1 MQLNITIILSLFVL
15 ACMSIL
21 VFLFLMKKKPPE
33 PPEDPGE
40 IGESLTRT
48 LTPLE
53 VQIVIEKV
61 KTFYKDG
68 WNPCTTKAYADYI
81 GNAINGVTL
90 SKPDRDIILSPT
102 TTFPTSISNK
112 TLPGLAGFLPDEV
125 NNEFVMFQQTAKI
138 SDSC

>member
-1 MQLNITIILSLFVL
+1 MGILWFF
-15 ACMSIL
+15 IL
-21 VFLFLMKKKPPE
+21 RKKKPPE
-33 PPEDPGE
+33 PPEPPEDPGA

-68 WNPCTTKAYADYI
+68 WPPCTTKAYADYI
-81 GNAINGVTL
+81 GNAINDVTL
-90 SKPDRDIILSPT
+90 SKHDRDIILSPT
-102 TTFPTSISNK
+102 TTFPAGISDQ

-125 NNEFVMFQQTAKI
+125 SSEFAMFQVTGKI
-138 SDSC
+138 ADSC